1 MPMIGRFIR
10 SAALATLVAAGT
22 ASVSLAQEISQ
33 SHLAAALAVV
43 NATVATQSFDTRLPQ
58 IANEVAN
65 RLIRQRPDLHKEIT
79 DAVQA
84 TALKL
89 AVRRKDLDV
98 DVARVYAK
106 TFSEDELKTIGAF
119 LSSDAGKKYQTE
131 GPKVFAETFDT
142 VQRWSDR
149 VGAELLDKSREE
161 LKRQGIEL

>member
-1 MPMIGRFIR
+1 MANVVVVGSQWGDEGKGKIVDWLSERADVVVRFSFTTR
-10 SAALATLVAAGT
+10 DDSPAVPAGSVVAFDEFEL
-22 ASVSLAQEISQ
+22 SR
-33 SHLAAALAVV
+33 AV
-43 NATVATQSFDTRLPQ
+43 APLPSG
-58 IANEVAN
+58 A
-65 RLIRQRPDLHKEIT
+65 
-79 DAVQA
+79 DA
-84 TALKL
+84 
-89 AVRRKDLDV
+89 RDIDV